1 MPRADWSAALE
12 SRGCEF
18 VKDAEGFES
27 GAELWRSPG
36 GVVFLVP
43 YVVIPEEDERRV
55 ADYSLKKDR
64 RQARR
69 RQRRGGRLRQ
79 RMA

>member
-1 MPRADWSAALE
+1 MTPYLMPRADWSAALE

-36 GVVFLVP
+36 GGVFLVS
-43 YVVIPEEDERRV
+43 YVVIPDEDERRV
-55 ADYSLKKDR
+55 ADYLLKKIV
-64 RQARR
+64 AKL
-69 RQRRGGRLRQ
+69 GGGNG
-79 RMA
+79 AVGV

>member
-12 SRGCEF
+12 SPGCEF

-27 GAELWRSPG
+27 DAELWRSPG

-43 YVVIPEEDERRV
+43 
-55 ADYSLKKDR
+55 
-64 RQARR
+64 
-69 RQRRGGRLRQ
+69 
-79 RMA
+79 